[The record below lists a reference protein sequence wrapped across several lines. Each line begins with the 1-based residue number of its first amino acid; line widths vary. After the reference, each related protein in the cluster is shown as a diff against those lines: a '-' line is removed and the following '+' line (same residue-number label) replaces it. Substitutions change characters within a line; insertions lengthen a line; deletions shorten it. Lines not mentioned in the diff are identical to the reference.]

1 MSLRSLIKNKWW
13 WAVVLVLWA
22 FAFLGVFQV
31 REGINWGFPIAIMV
45 TLLILVAKAVEYL
58 TRPAQ
63 TAQQAVRHTTRR
75 GRVERLEKKNSNY
88 GLVIAVIIGL
98 ALFSLLVYILSI
110 IGAIVYFITF
120 YLLERY
126 YERKNRLLYYTGYY
140 ALRVGAVIVIIAI
153 ILFFMF
159 ALGIFST
166 AH

>member
-63 TAQQAVRHTTRR
+63 TARQAVRHTD
-75 GRVERLEKKNSNY
+75 KK
-88 GLVIAVIIGL
+88 A
-98 ALFSLLVYILSI
+98 
-110 IGAIVYFITF
+110 
-120 YLLERY
+120 
-126 YERKNRLLYYTGYY
+126 
-140 ALRVGAVIVIIAI
+140 
-153 ILFFMF
+153 
-159 ALGIFST
+159 
-166 AH
+166 